1 MTCSSKGELQK
12 HLHMADNFDGN
23 NFPWDDDSYLKPFL
37 QDDPLLY
44 SFCENDDDEECDG
57 MSIDTR
63 ELESYLS
70 QIEHIDIHDES
81 SSDRC
86 ASELIVPCENGA
98 KGVVSSSCKD
108 MTDRENEIDDIP
120 STKIVAKEIKS
131 INKNYFGAYSSFG
144 IHREMISDKVP
155 SNIESAK

>member
-12 HLHMADNFDGN
+12 HLHLADNFDGN
-23 NFPWDDDSYLKPFL
+23 NFPWDADTYLKPFL

-44 SFCENDDDEECDG
+44 SFCEDDDEECDN
-57 MSIDTR
+57 MSVDTS

-70 QIEHIDIHDES
+70 QFEHIDIHDES
-81 SSDRC
+81 SDRC
-86 ASELIVPCENGA
+86 ASDLIVPCENGGKDVA
-98 KGVVSSSCKD
+98 SSSCKD
-108 MTDRENEIDDIP
+108 MRNRENEMENIP

-131 INKNYFGAYSSFG
+131 VNKNYFGAYSSFG

-155 SNIESAK
+155 LNLEFAK